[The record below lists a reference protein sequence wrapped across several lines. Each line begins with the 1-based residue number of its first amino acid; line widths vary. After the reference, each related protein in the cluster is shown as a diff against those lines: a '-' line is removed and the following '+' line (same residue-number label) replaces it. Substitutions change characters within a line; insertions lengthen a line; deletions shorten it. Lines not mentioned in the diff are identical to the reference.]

1 MREFSMQ
8 MRTWWRVWGELV
20 LKFLALA
27 GSLASLVG
35 LLVPFLPSLTQ
46 LLWWAIALLV
56 SAAFCFVVL
65 VVLEFLAHRGR
76 CVYAKS
82 DTDGIKSYMHDWIE
96 HGGRVAVW
104 TRDMSWAH
112 NDDTRGLLREKAA
125 RGELILCLPEQ
136 NELTMELEAA
146 GAEICAYGANRLESP
161 ASRFTIIFFGR
172 DGARV
177 AVGRADGDT
186 HVIDEFN
193 AGSHPAFYL
202 AEVSYRMGS
211 SAMRRSAD

>member
-1 MREFSMQ
+1 MQ
-8 MRTWWRVWGELV
+8 LRTWWKAWGELV

-35 LLVPFLPSLTQ
+35 LLVPFLPSLKQ
-46 LLWWAIALLV
+46 LPWWAIALLV
-56 SAAFCFVVL
+56 FATFSFVVL

-76 CVYAKS
+76 RVYAKS
-82 DTDGIKSYMHDWIE
+82 DTDGIKKYMHDWIE
-96 HGGRVAVW
+96 HGGRVAIW

-125 RGELILCLPEQ
+125 RRELILCLPEQ
-136 NELTMELEAA
+136 NALTTELAAA
-146 GAEICAYGANRLESP
+146 GAEVCAYGANRLESP

-186 HVIDEFN
+186 HVIDEFS
-193 AGSHPAFYL
+193 AGSHPAFHL
-202 AEVSYRMGS
+202 AEDLIALVR
-211 SAMRRSAD
+211 AQCADRRTE

>member
-1 MREFSMQ
+1 M
-8 MRTWWRVWGELV
+8 

-35 LLVPFLPSLTQ
+35 LLVPFLPSLKQ
-46 LLWWAIALLV
+46 LPWWAIALLV
-56 SAAFCFVVL
+56 SATFFFVVL
-65 VVLEFLAHRGR
+65 VMLELLAHRGR
-76 CVYAKS
+76 RVYAKS
-82 DTDGIKSYMHDWIE
+82 DTDGIKRYMHDWIE
-96 HGGRVAVW
+96 HGGRVAIW
-104 TRDMSWAH
+104 SRDMSWAH

-136 NELTMELEAA
+136 NELATELGAA

-193 AGSHPAFYL
+193 AGSHPAFHL
-202 AEVSYRMGS
+202 AEDLIALVR
-211 SAMRRSAD
+211 AQCADRRTE

>member
-1 MREFSMQ
+1 MQ
-8 MRTWWRVWGELV
+8 LRTWWKAWGELV

-46 LLWWAIALLV
+46 LPRWAIALLV
-56 SAAFCFVVL
+56 SATFFFVVL
-65 VVLEFLAHRGR
+65 VALELLAHRGR
-76 CVYAKS
+76 RVYAKS
-82 DTDGIKSYMHDWIE
+82 DTDGIKRYMHDWIE
-96 HGGRVAVW
+96 HGGRVAIW
-104 TRDMSWAH
+104 SRDMSWAH

-136 NELTMELEAA
+136 NELAMELRAA
-146 GAEICAYGANRLESP
+146 GAEICAYGASRLESP

-186 HVIDEFN
+186 HVIDEFS
-193 AGSHPAFYL
+193 AGSHPAFHL
-202 AEVSYRMGS
+202 AEDLIALVR
-211 SAMRRSAD
+211 AQCTDRRTE

>member
-1 MREFSMQ
+1 
-8 MRTWWRVWGELV
+8 
-20 LKFLALA
+20 
-27 GSLASLVG
+27 
-35 LLVPFLPSLTQ
+35 
-46 LLWWAIALLV
+46 
-56 SAAFCFVVL
+56 
-65 VVLEFLAHRGR
+65 
-76 CVYAKS
+76 
-82 DTDGIKSYMHDWIE
+82 
-96 HGGRVAVW
+96 
-104 TRDMSWAH
+104 MSWAH

-136 NELTMELEAA
+136 NELATELGAA

-193 AGSHPAFYL
+193 AGSHPAFHL
-202 AEVSYRMGS
+202 AEDLIALVR
-211 SAMRRSAD
+211 AQCADRRTE